1 MHSLDSRALM
11 GHYVELFVLRG
22 PFDLCFPDEAIR
34 SMQAH
39 IKSKWVE
46 SRNSSQHLRVGT

>member
-11 GHYVELFVLRG
+11 GHYVELFVLGG